1 MATFIMVYFGGV
13 VIINEIGNYEFVR
26 MKKEI
31 FLFNEFPTLVNV
43 VRLVRGR
50 LGSMDKGCGVWFEG
64 QIDISLSN
72 DPWMKTMSSVCDEKE
87 WTTYVSVMMKSE
99 IRVIELV
106 TRMVVRND
114 VGDENSR
121 SLTLPE
127 AVNEQHVK
135 YGVVLTQ
142 PSQKTQ
148 ADTGAKEPLF
158 IASNEIVLNVEHV
171 CESVG

>member
-1 MATFIMVYFGGV
+1 
-13 VIINEIGNYEFVR
+13 
-26 MKKEI
+26 
-31 FLFNEFPTLVNV
+31 
-43 VRLVRGR
+43 
-50 LGSMDKGCGVWFEG
+50 
-64 QIDISLSN
+64 
-72 DPWMKTMSSVCDEKE
+72 
-87 WTTYVSVMMKSE
+87 MKSE
-99 IRVIELV
+99 IRGIELV
-106 TRMVVRND
+106 TRMVARND